1 MAYRDR
7 RRGADQE
14 GRHGDQSTADCAPH
28 HLCAGALYAD
38 VRDRGHGG
46 KHGGGPGSRTS
57 GLGCSL
63 SIPGDLPMTKGSR
76 LSDPWANP
84 HEHSVKEVWL
94 QVWRHAGRHS
104 GLGDHSKA
112 SASGGGD
119 RHAGVSFGALC
130 GNVAGRRV
138 AQPGYPHPGL
148 YGIDRQRR
156 GREKH
161 RDRCDQ
167 PRLRRWWYSRTVCRI
182 PTSISR
188 GSTGS

>member
-1 MAYRDR
+1 MEINLQRTALLTIYVQEHFMQMFATERMVESMAEVQEAARQAGMLFVHP
-7 RRGADQE
+7 RGPSHDE
-14 GRHGDQSTADCAPH
+14 GFPAVGP
-28 HLCAGALYAD
+28 L
-38 VRDRGHGG
+38 G
-46 KHGGGPGSRTS
+46 KSSRAQ
-57 GLGCSL
+57 CQ
-63 SIPGDLPMTKGSR
+63 
-76 LSDPWANP
+76 
-84 HEHSVKEVWL
+84 EVWL

-156 GREKH
+156 GREEH

-182 PTSISR
+182 PTAISR